1 MRRIRELVEGRDTVV
16 VVPSSSVFEAARL
29 MKDRQIGALPVLDGD
44 RVAGIFTERDV
55 MCRVVAVGHDPLHTM
70 VAEVMTTELI
80 VVDVNESYETCMSQM
95 RRAGVRHILV
105 LSEGRLVGIV
115 SLRDLLALDANEK
128 DEAIKLL
135 NAYVHYI
142 PVDLTRPKVPPH

>member
-1 MRRIRELVEGRDTVV
+1 MRRIRELIEGRDTVV
-16 VVPSSSVFEAARL
+16 VAPSSSVFEAARL
-29 MKDRQIGALPVLDGD
+29 MKDRQIGALPVLEGD

-55 MCRVVAVGHDPLHTM
+55 MCRVVAAGRDPGHTL
-70 VAEVMTTELI
+70 VAEVMSTELI
-80 VVDVNESYETCMSQM
+80 VVDVNESYEACLSQM

-105 LSEGRLVGIV
+105 LSADHLVGIL

-128 DEAIKLL
+128 EEAIKLL

-142 PVDLTRPKVPPH
+142 PVDLTRPKAPHH